1 MTIITNLE
9 MILADSYALYFKTQN
24 YHWNVTGA
32 EFKSLHLLFE
42 EQYQELIN
50 AIDEIAERIRTLDTK
65 IAKISEFIKLAT
77 ITEANADL
85 TAVNM
90 VKDLAKDQDIIV
102 TTLTNGLKIAQ
113 KSRDEATADI
123 IIQRI
128 KIHQKNR
135 WMLVSSL
142 GN

>member
-9 MILADSYALYFKTQN
+9 IILADSYALYLKTQN
-24 YHWNVTGA
+24 YHWNVTGQ

-42 EQYQELIN
+42 EQYKDLIN
-50 AIDEIAERIRTLDTK
+50 AIDEIAERIRALDAKVTK
-65 IAKISEFIKLAT
+65 ISKFIKLAT
-77 ITEANADL
+77 VTEADSNLRAM
-85 TAVNM
+85 AM
-90 VKDLAKDQDIIV
+90 VQDLAKDQDIIV

-113 KSRDEATADI
+113 KFGDEASADI

-142 GN
+142 NN